1 MRKDIAEFPS
11 KLTLKA
17 TNDIIVAEKFLEVLK
32 MEKREARIIRPAKKS
47 TEEEKQKIMTWLD
60 EMQEWAKSVGL
71 TEQDVED
78 AIREVR
84 QERQQA
90 LQAQRQ
96 SA

>member
-1 MRKDIAEFPS
+1 
-11 KLTLKA
+11 
-17 TNDIIVAEKFLEVLK
+17 
-32 MEKREARIIRPAKKS
+32 METKIIRPARKL
-47 TEEEKQKIMTWLD
+47 TEQEKQEIKAWLD

-84 QERQQA
+84 QERRKAFQN
-90 LQAQRQ
+90 QRK

>member
-1 MRKDIAEFPS
+1 
-11 KLTLKA
+11 
-17 TNDIIVAEKFLEVLK
+17 